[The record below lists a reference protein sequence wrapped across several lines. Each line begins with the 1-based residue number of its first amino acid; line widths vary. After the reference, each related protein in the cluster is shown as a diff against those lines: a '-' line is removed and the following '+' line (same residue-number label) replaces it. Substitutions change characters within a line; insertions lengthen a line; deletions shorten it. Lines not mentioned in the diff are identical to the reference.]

1 MTNKSKKKIQR
12 VGIIANLKKPMALEE
27 VKKLCQWLSRHHYS
41 YILLEELAK
50 TLQKP
55 SRQVPLSKMAQN
67 CQLMIVLGG
76 DGTLLWGARA
86 GAYGKNPVLGVNLGS
101 LGFLAGVSIN
111 ELYPTLEKIMNDQF
125 VTEKRIMLEAQVWR
139 LKNKSGTSK
148 SRIIVWKQAALN
160 DAVITKETL
169 ARMVQLRIRVNTRLV
184 TEYRAD
190 GIIIATPTGSTAH
203 SLSAGGP
210 IVHPAMDALILTPI
224 CPHTFSNRPLII
236 TGSDE
241 LSVEVLTSHQNT
253 YLTLDGQEG
262 VSLEPGDIVKLHR
275 SSKSIYL
282 INCPTRDYY
291 QVLHTKLH
299 WGQR

>member
-1 MTNKSKKKIQR
+1 
-12 VGIIANLKKPMALEE
+12 
-27 VKKLCQWLSRHHYS
+27 
-41 YILLEELAK
+41 LEELAK
-50 TLQKP
+50 ILQKTDH
-55 SRQVPLSKMAQN
+55 QVSLTKMAQN
-67 CQLMIVLGG
+67 CQLVIVLGG
-76 DGTLLWGARA
+76 DGTLLWGART

-101 LGFLAGVSIN
+101 LGFLAGVSAK
-111 ELYPTLEKIMNDQF
+111 ELYPTLEKILRGQYS
-125 VTEKRIMLEAQVWR
+125 VEKRIMLEAQVWR
-139 LKNKSGTSK
+139 HEKNSK
-148 SRIIVWKQAALN
+148 SSKMIWKQSALN
-160 DAVITKETL
+160 DAVISKETL
-169 ARMVQLRIRVNTRLV
+169 ARMVQLRISLNGRMV

-190 GIIIATPTGSTAH
+190 GIIIASPTGSTAH

-210 IVHPAMDALILTPI
+210 IVHPAVDALIITPI

-236 TGSDE
+236 KGSDE
-241 LSVEVLTSHQNT
+241 MAVEVLTSHQNT

-262 VSLEPGDIVKLHR
+262 ISLQPGDIVKLHR